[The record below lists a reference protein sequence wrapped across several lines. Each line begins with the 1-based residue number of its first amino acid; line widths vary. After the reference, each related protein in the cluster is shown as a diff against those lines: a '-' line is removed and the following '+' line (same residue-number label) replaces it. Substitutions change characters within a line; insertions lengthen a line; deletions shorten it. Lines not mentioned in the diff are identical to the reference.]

1 MVKAAGIFA
10 LVLAAAV
17 WTCAASAHEYTV
29 GAIKIDHPWARA
41 TPKGAKVGGAYMTL
55 TNTGKE
61 PDRLTGGTA
70 VIAGKLELHE
80 MITAGGIMKMR
91 ALAKGIEIGPGQTV
105 ALKPG
110 SYHLMLID
118 LKEPL
123 VKGQKIKGTLVFE
136 KAGSVEVEYVIEA
149 MGADTEGHGSMHH
162 GK

>member
-1 MVKAAGIFA
+1 MKAAGI
-10 LVLAAAV
+10 LTMVLCVAV
-17 WTCAASAHEYTV
+17 WTAAALAHDYAV
-29 GAIKIDHPWARA
+29 GAIKIEHPWARA

-61 PDRLTGGTA
+61 ADRLTGGSSA
-70 VIAGKLELHE
+70 VAAKLEVHE
-80 MITAGGIMKMR
+80 MTTVDGVMRMR

-105 ALKPG
+105 SLKPG

-136 KAGSVEVEYVIEA
+136 KAGSIEVEYVIEA
-149 MGADTEGHGSMHH
+149 IGADTGGHDSMGHG
-162 GK
+162 K